1 MKINEM
7 MPGSDNVEFEAIIAK
22 VTVGKTNGNNKS
34 NYLNLV
40 LEDQTGSLMQNFGQ
54 QHLRMQ
60 KHSFKVHW
68 SKEKAILLSI
78 MAIAR

>member
-7 MPGSDNVEFEAIIAK
+7 TPGNDNIEFEAIIAK

-40 LEDQTGSLMQNFGQ
+40 LEDQTGSIDAKL
-54 QHLRMQ
+54 
-60 KHSFKVHW
+60 W
-68 SKEKAILLSI
+68 
-78 MAIAR
+78 